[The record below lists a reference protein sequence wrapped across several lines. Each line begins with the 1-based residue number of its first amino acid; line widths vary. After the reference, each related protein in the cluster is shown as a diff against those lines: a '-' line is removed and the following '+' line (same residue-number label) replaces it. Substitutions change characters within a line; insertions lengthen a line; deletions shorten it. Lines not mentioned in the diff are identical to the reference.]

1 MVIRYNVRMEV
12 EAWVGMKN
20 RNMKNLKFGLD
31 VGFIGLLYNIYGRTY
46 QVYQIL
52 HGMKNY

>member
-1 MVIRYNVRMEV
+1 MRMEA

-31 VGFIGLLYNIYGRTY
+31 AGFFGLLYNLYMEEHTKCIKFY
-46 QVYQIL
+46 
-52 HGMKNY
+52 ME

>member
-20 RNMKNLKFGLD
+20 RNMKNLD
-31 VGFIGLLYNIYGRTY
+31 VGLIGLLYNIYGRTY